1 MVRYLGGRMRQLVR
15 RLRSCE
21 TGSAL
26 TEYGLLIA
34 VVALGLIALLAGFR
48 NAVGDLT
55 NRTSV
60 TITKQSSRGFR
71 YHGGGVRPIGGKP
84 APDAPAEPEPEPDS
98 GDSTGVAIGSERAAS
113 SGQ

>member
-1 MVRYLGGRMRQLVR
+1 MAWYLDGPMGQLVR

-60 TITKQSSRGFR
+60 RISHQSSRGFGYGR
-71 YHGGGVRPIGGKP
+71 GGTARPDGGKNV
-84 APDAPAEPEPEPDS
+84 PDSPPEPEADP
-98 GDSTGVAIGSERAAS
+98 GDSTGVATG
-113 SGQ
+113 SGQAAAAGR

>member
-1 MVRYLGGRMRQLVR
+1 MKQLVR
-15 RLRSCE
+15 RFRSCE

-34 VVALGLIALLAGFR
+34 VVALGLIALLAVFR

-55 NRTSV
+55 NRTSAS
-60 TITKQSSRGFR
+60 ITEKSGQGFG
-71 YHGGGVRPIGGKP
+71 YHSGGVLPIGGKP
-84 APDAPAEPEPEPDS
+84 APDAPAESEPEPEGD
-98 GDSTGVAIGSERAAS
+98 DSTGVAIGSEEAAS

>member
-1 MVRYLGGRMRQLVR
+1 
-15 RLRSCE
+15 
-21 TGSAL
+21 
-26 TEYGLLIA
+26 LLIA

-84 APDAPAEPEPEPDS
+84 APDAPAEPEPDS